1 MIKPENIQETIKS
14 SELLLQRYKEEL
26 DKQPSS
32 FFFDGL
38 VKNTEEYIEELQEE
52 LQKARTNGS
61 KKDTSAG
68 KRIKINEATSTDIPV
83 INTLINEYGWKLGD
97 SLLYQKIYDIPDNL
111 RRDFSNFKNIRPDI
125 VLQDLNGEI
134 LAVIENNLD
143 KENKDLLK
151 LRTIITQVLKPRF
164 LYACSAERILFYDN
178 AWRGLDAGEFKQVTS
193 FMSLEDMKLKI
204 EQQKKIASS
213 REITID
219 TTIAG
224 GFDPTVGKE
233 RYYQLQCIRT
243 IIENYKAGKQ
253 KMLVHMATGLG
264 KTRTAVALV
273 KALLSSGLTKRIL
286 FVVDRRML
294 AKQSV
299 DDGFSLISRE
309 YTSSWITSSNFRAR
323 RNASIHIVVID
334 TLELIHSD
342 LPSNFYDLIIVD
354 ECHRSINVNRK
365 LILDHF
371 LCPRLGLTATPR
383 IAIPKGATE
392 VAEEDLAIID
402 TYKLFG
408 CETGEPDFK
417 FDMEQ
422 AIGEGFLA
430 PYKPIELKSSLIT
443 EAEEKGIDFS
453 YVLDPE
459 EKYRIELGEE
469 KNIKI
474 EQLNRKFISEENC
487 IRIAEQLKINTQYG
501 EKVILFG
508 VSQAHCIELA
518 KAINKVFEHDYSEK
532 PYYAE
537 AVISE
542 NNELNE
548 TLKAWFK
555 KPYQKPYVVT
565 SVDIL
570 STGVDIPCVRYISFA
585 ALTKSVGKY
594 IQMVGR
600 GTRLDPKTGKFSFT
614 VLDFVGLCK
623 RMDDNGKGTLKEN
636 IKVVKAGEQKPKGKG
651 TPPPP
656 GNYFL
661 IDNPDPAH
669 LIQRVEIH
677 GDSIIIKDNIPIE
690 EAKRIFEEELK
701 KTQEPV
707 INELKEKAEVPGYQ
721 PTDKEVADF
730 IDWLSKPNTFLDEGH
745 LQKMYDY
752 PEGSAWDFLLHALG
766 KKKIPTAKERIE
778 KNYLS
783 YIHTY
788 NFTDEQIVV
797 LKKIKDVFASNIA
810 SKKTI
815 DEKDIFGN
823 PIYERLI
830 GSYEVINQKFNGQ
843 FGTVLADL
851 KNTFNPPSK
860 AA

>member
-1 MIKPENIQETIKS
+1 MKTEEILQTIKTF
-14 SELLLQRYKEEL
+14 EETLKRYKSDLE
-26 DKQPSS
+26 KNPGSTFYS
-32 FFFDGL
+32 GL
-38 VKNTEEYIEELQEE
+38 VKNTEEYIEELKGNLKQ
-52 LQKARTNGS
+52 QKLDDNIGKVFTGS
-61 KKDTSAG
+61 G
-68 KRIKINEATSTDIPV
+68 KKINEATSTDLPIILRLV
-83 INTLINEYGWKLGD
+83 NDYGWKVGD
-97 SLLYQKIYDIPDNL
+97 TLLYQQIYDIPENL
-111 RRDFSNFKNIRPDI
+111 KKDYPNLKNIRPDI
-125 VLQDLNGEI
+125 VLQDLNGEV

-151 LRTIITQVLKPRF
+151 LRTVVTHLLKPRYLF
-164 LYACSAERILFYDN
+164 ACSAERILFYDN
-178 AWRGLDAGEFKQVTS
+178 AWKGLDAGEFKQVTN
-193 FMSLEDMKLKI
+193 FMSLEEMKLKV
-204 EQQKKIASS
+204 EQQKKIASNK
-213 REITID
+213 EITID

-224 GFDPTVGKE
+224 GFDTTIGKE
-233 RYYQLQCIRT
+233 RDYQLQCIRT

-253 KMLVHMATGLG
+253 KMLIHMATGLG

-273 KALLSSGLTKRIL
+273 KALLGSGLCKRIL

-299 DDGFSLISRE
+299 DDGFALISRE
-309 YTSSWITSSNFRAR
+309 HTSSWITTSNFRAR
-323 RNASIHIVVID
+323 KHASIHVVVID

-365 LILDHF
+365 LIFDHF
-371 LCPRLGLTATPR
+371 LCPRVGLTATPR
-383 IAIPKGATE
+383 IATPKEGTE
-392 VAEEDLAIID
+392 VDEEDLAIID

-408 CETGEPDFK
+408 CETGEPDFQ
-417 FDMEQ
+417 FDMEKG
-422 AIGEGFLA
+422 ISEGFLA
-430 PYKPIELKSSLIT
+430 PYKPIELLSSLIK
-443 EAEEKGIDFS
+443 EAEESGISFD
-453 YVLDPE
+453 YVLDPQ
-459 EKYRIELGEE
+459 EKHTIALGAE
-469 KNIKI
+469 KKLKL

-487 IRIAEQLKINTQYG
+487 LRIAEELKKNTQYG

-518 KAINKVFEHDYSEK
+518 KAVNKVFEKDLSEK

-570 STGVDIPCVRYISFA
+570 STGVDIPCVRYIAFA
-585 ALTKSVGKY
+585 GLTKSVGKY

-614 VLDFVGLCK
+614 VLDFVGLCS
-623 RMDDNGKGTLKEN
+623 RMEDNGKGTLKEN
-636 IKVVKAGEQKPKGKG
+636 KKVVKPGAQKPKVPGAVQPKG
-651 TPPPP
+651 D
-656 GNYFL
+656 YFL

-669 LIQRVEIH
+669 LIQRIEIH
-677 GDSIIIKDNIPIE
+677 GDSIIVKDNIPIE
-690 EAKRIFEEELK
+690 EAKRIFEDELK
-701 KTQEPV
+701 KTQEP
-707 INELKEKAEVPGYQ
+707 IMTDLKTKAEQADYQ
-721 PTDKEVADF
+721 PTDEEMAKLLH
-730 IDWLSKPNTFLDEGH
+730 WLSKPNTFLDEGH
-745 LQKMYDY
+745 LQKMYDF

-766 KKKIPTAKERIE
+766 KKKIPTPKERIE

-788 NFTDEQIVV
+788 DFTDEQIVV
-797 LKKIKDVFASNIA
+797 LKKIKDIFASNIA
-810 SKKTI
+810 SKRSI

-830 GSYEVINQKFNGQ
+830 GSYDSINKKFDGKFNMVIN
-843 FGTVLADL
+843 DL
-851 KNTFNPPSK
+851 KSTFGNRLN
-860 AA
+860 A

>member
-1 MIKPENIQETIKS
+1 M
-14 SELLLQRYKEEL
+14 
-26 DKQPSS
+26 
-32 FFFDGL
+32 
-38 VKNTEEYIEELQEE
+38 
-52 LQKARTNGS
+52 S
-61 KKDTSAG
+61 K
-68 KRIKINEATSTDIPV
+68 KINEATSTDLPIIQKLV
-83 INTLINEYGWKLGD
+83 NEYGWKVGD
-97 SLLYQKIYDIPDNL
+97 TLLYQQIYDIPENL
-111 RRDFSNFKNIRPDI
+111 KKDYSTLKNIRPDI
-125 VLQDLNGEI
+125 VLQDMNGDV

-151 LRTIITQVLKPRF
+151 LRTIVTQLLKPRF

-178 AWRGLDAGEFKQVTS
+178 AWRGLEAGEFKQVTT
-193 FMSLEDMKLKI
+193 FMSLEEMKLKI
-204 EQQKKIASS
+204 EQQKKIASNK
-213 REITID
+213 EITID

-224 GFDPTVGKE
+224 GYDPTVGKE

-253 KMLVHMATGLG
+253 KMLIHMATGLG

-309 YTSSWITSSNFRAR
+309 YTSSWITTSNFRTR
-323 RNASIHIVVID
+323 KNGSIHVVVID

-365 LILDHF
+365 LIFDHF
-371 LCPRLGLTATPR
+371 LCPRIGLTATPR
-383 IAIPKGATE
+383 IATPKKGTE
-392 VAEEDLAIID
+392 VDEEDLAIID

-408 CETGEPDFK
+408 CETGEPDFQ
-417 FDMEQ
+417 FD
-422 AIGEGFLA
+422 IKRGIDEGFLA
-430 PYKPIELKSSLIT
+430 PYKPIELISSLVE
-443 EAEEKGIDFS
+443 EAKNNGIEFDHVIDPQERYVIALGAEKK
-453 YVLDPE
+453 L
-459 EKYRIELGEE
+459 KL
-469 KNIKI
+469 

-487 IRIAEQLKINTQYG
+487 LRLAEEIKKNTQYG
-501 EKVILFG
+501 EKVIIFG

-518 KAINKVFEHDYSEK
+518 KAINKVFQNDNSEK

-555 KPYQKPYVVT
+555 KPYQKPYVTV

-570 STGVDIPCVRYISFA
+570 STGVDIPCVRYIALA

-594 IQMVGR
+594 IQMIGR
-600 GTRLDPKTGKFSFT
+600 GTRLDPKTGKFSFQI
-614 VLDFVGLCK
+614 LDFVGLCK
-623 RMDDNGKGTLKEN
+623 RMEDNGKGTLKEN
-636 IKVVKAGEQKPKGKG
+636 KKVVKPGERKLHTSEVVNPIGD
-651 TPPPP
+651 
-656 GNYFL
+656 YFL
-661 IDNPDPAH
+661 IDNPDPANM
-669 LIQRVEIH
+669 IQRVEIH
-677 GDSIIIKDNIPIE
+677 GDSIVVKDNIPIE
-690 EAKRIFEEELK
+690 DAKRIFEEELK
-701 KTQEPV
+701 KSQEPV
-707 INELKEKAEVPGYQ
+707 IVELKEKAKQPEYQ
-721 PTDKEVADF
+721 PTEEELANF
-730 IDWLSKPNTFLDEGH
+730 IQWLSLPNTFMDEGH

-766 KKKIPTAKERIE
+766 KKRIPTQKERIE

-788 NFTDEQIVV
+788 DFTDEQIVI

-810 SKKTI
+810 SNREI
-815 DEKDIFGN
+815 GIKDIFGN

-830 GSYEVINQKFNGQ
+830 GSYDSINNKFDGKFDLVIS
-843 FGTVLADL
+843 DL
-851 KNTFNPPSK
+851 KQTFQKRPIV
-860 AA
+860 

>member
-1 MIKPENIQETIKS
+1 MKTKEINNTIESFEETLKRYRT
-14 SELLLQRYKEEL
+14 ELEKNPNSTFYN
-26 DKQPSS
+26 
-32 FFFDGL
+32 GL
-38 VKNTEEYIEELQEE
+38 VKNTEEYIEELKGE
-52 LQKARTNGS
+52 LESQRLHKTKGRVFSRPQK
-61 KKDTSAG
+61 
-68 KRIKINEATSTDIPV
+68 KINEATSTDIPV
-83 INTLINEYGWKLGD
+83 IQRLVNEYGWKVGD
-97 SLLYQKIYDIPDNL
+97 TLLYQQTYDISENL
-111 RRDFSNFKNIRPDI
+111 QNEYLNLKNIRPDI

-151 LRTIITQVLKPRF
+151 LRTVVTQLLKPRF

-178 AWRGLDAGEFKQVTS
+178 SWKGLDAGEFKQVTS
-193 FMSLEDMKLKI
+193 FMSLEEMKLKI
-204 EQQKKIASS
+204 EQQKKIAANK
-213 REITID
+213 EITID
-219 TTIAG
+219 ITIAG
-224 GFDPTVGKE
+224 GFDPIVGKE

-243 IIENYKAGKQ
+243 IIENFKAGKQ
-253 KMLVHMATGLG
+253 KMLIHMATGLG

-273 KALLSSGLTKRIL
+273 KALLSSGLAKRVL

-299 DDGFSLISRE
+299 NDGFALISKE
-309 YTSSWITSSNFRAR
+309 HTSSWISTSNFRAR
-323 RNASIHIVVID
+323 KHASIHVVVID

-342 LPSNFYDLIIVD
+342 LSSNFYDLIIVD
-354 ECHRSINVNRK
+354 ECHRGINVNRK

-371 LCPRLGLTATPR
+371 LCPRIGLTATPR
-383 IAIPKGATE
+383 IAVSKDGTD
-392 VAEEDLAIID
+392 VDEEDLAILD

-408 CETGEPDFK
+408 CETGEPDFE
-417 FDMEQ
+417 FDMNRG
-422 AIGEGFLA
+422 ISEGFLA
-430 PYKPIELKSSLIT
+430 PYKPVELLSSLIK
-443 EAEEKGIDFS
+443 EAEESGIKFDH
-453 YVLDPE
+453 VLDPQ
-459 EKYRIELGEE
+459 EKYLIPLGAE
-469 KNIKI
+469 KKLKL

-487 IRIAEQLKINTQYG
+487 LRIAEELKKNTQYG

-518 KAINKVFEHDYSEK
+518 KAVNKVFEKDLSEK

-555 KPYQKPYVVT
+555 KPYQKPFIVT
-565 SVDIL
+565 SIDIL
-570 STGVDIPCVRYISFA
+570 STGVDIPCVRYIAFA
-585 ALTKSVGKY
+585 GLTKSVGKY

-600 GTRLDPKTGKFSFT
+600 GTRLDPKTGKFSFQI
-614 VLDFVGLCK
+614 LDFVGLCK
-623 RMDDNGKGTLKEN
+623 RMEDNGKGTLKEN
-636 IKVVKAGEQKPKGKG
+636 KKVVKPGDSKSKGLERSKLKG
-651 TPPPP
+651 D
-656 GNYFL
+656 YFL

-677 GDSIIIKDNIPIE
+677 GNSIVIKDNIPIE

-707 INELKEKAEVPGYQ
+707 MIDLKEKAEQTDYQ
-721 PTDKEVADF
+721 PTDEEMEKL
-730 IDWLSKPNTFLDEGH
+730 INWLGKPNIFLDEGH

-752 PEGSAWDFLLHALG
+752 SEGSAWDFLLHALG
-766 KKKIPTAKERIE
+766 KKRIPTLKERIE

-788 NFTDEQIVV
+788 DFTDEQIII
-797 LKKIKDVFASNIA
+797 LKKIKDIFASNIA
-810 SKKTI
+810 SKRNI

-830 GSYEVINQKFNGQ
+830 GSYKEINKKFEGNFSFVI
-843 FGTVLADL
+843 TDL
-851 KNTFNPPSK
+851 KHTFGISNV
-860 AA
+860 